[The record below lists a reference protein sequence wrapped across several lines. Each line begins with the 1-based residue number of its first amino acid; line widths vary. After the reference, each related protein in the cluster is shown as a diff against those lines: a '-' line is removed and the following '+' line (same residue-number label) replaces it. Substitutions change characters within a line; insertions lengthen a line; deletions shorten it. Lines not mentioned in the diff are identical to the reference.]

1 MILVC
6 NLMVK
11 NVFVLIF
18 YCNKD
23 VNMKV
28 NKILEIFLGFFYG
41 KIYWR

>member
-11 NVFVLIF
+11 NVFVLIL
-18 YCNKD
+18 YCNWD

-41 KIYWR
+41 KIYLR